1 MPIQP
6 PPPPAVSPGTGSLP
20 GHAVRSGR
28 ARLAPSV
35 AIALAFSPAL
45 LTVPATRAV
54 SAEEGTGLTSFGE
67 TIEVRLINIEAV
79 VTRGGERVEGLG
91 PEDFVLEVDGEQ
103 VPIEMFTEVRG
114 GRAVSGRPELGSA
127 TLPAFPAGEVV
138 PTWFLVFVDDYFS
151 LPNRRDQVLRRLR
164 QQLDR
169 LGPEDR
175 MALVAYDGQRLELLS
190 SWTGSER
197 ELERALRRAQQRPAY
212 GLQRRSEWRRA
223 SGGRN
228 YRVRP
233 SPGRSFSSIGF
244 SGAARTT
251 EDPYAPGRELASRV
265 SRVASAAAAALRG
278 FAAPRGRKVM
288 LLLSGGLPA
297 PGDGVLD
304 LGSAAGELDRLQ
316 DFEDL
321 RRLMSP
327 LLESANRLGYTLYP
341 VDLGEVAPGLLGAD
355 VATAFQAGLA
365 RAWAEQQDELTEDV
379 LHHLARSTGG
389 RAFLDA
395 GRFQSLE
402 LAVRDTRS
410 YYWLGFTPSWQGDD
424 GVRQVRLGTV
434 GKGLDVRSRGSYA
447 DLSRAALATMQVESA
462 HLFDLPVPSA
472 RSFGAEVGRPE
483 TSGWGK
489 VEVPITLRVPLDG
502 VTLVADP
509 QNPSARLA
517 RLELRIA
524 ATDDRGY
531 EAESPLTSVVFRL
544 DGPPEP
550 GQAVAWATRLE
561 LRRRAHRL
569 LLVLHDPMGDA
580 MWAHR
585 LELSP

>member
-1 MPIQP
+1 M
-6 PPPPAVSPGTGSLP
+6 
-20 GHAVRSGR
+20 
-28 ARLAPSV
+28 
-35 AIALAFSPAL
+35 ALAFSPAL
-45 LTVPATRAV
+45 LTVLATRATG
-54 SAEEGTGLTSFGE
+54 AEEGTGLTSFGE

-91 PEDFVLEVDGEQ
+91 PEDFELEVDGEQ
-103 VPIEMFTEVRG
+103 VPIEMFTEVRD
-114 GRAVSGRPELGSA
+114 GRAISGSPGLRSATVPSA

-169 LGPEDR
+169 LGPDDR

-190 SWTGSER
+190 SWSGSER

-244 SGAARTT
+244 SGAARKT
-251 EDPYAPGRELASRV
+251 EDPYAPGRELASKV

-288 LLLSGGLPA
+288 LLLSGGLPE

-304 LGSAAGELDRLQ
+304 LGTAAGELDRLQ

-341 VDLGEVAPGLLGAD
+341 VDLGEVAPGLVGAD

-365 RAWAEQQDELTEDV
+365 RAWAEQQEELTEDV

-410 YYWLGFTPSWQGDD
+410 YYWIGFTPSWRGDD
-424 GVRQVRLGTV
+424 GVREVRLRAV

-472 RSFGAEVGRPE
+472 RSFVAEVGRPE

-489 VEVPITLRVPLDG
+489 VEVPITLHVPLDG

-509 QNPSARLA
+509 QNPPARLA

-531 EAESPLTSVVFRL
+531 EAEIPVTPVEVRL

-550 GQAVAWATRLE
+550 GQSVAWPTRLE

-569 LLVLHDPMGDA
+569 LLVLHDPLGDA
-580 MWAHR
+580 LWAHR